1 MKIYDCFTFNNE
13 NDILEVRLNEL
24 DEYVDFFVI
33 IEFGITH
40 QGNYKG
46 KKINSNLINKFKK
59 KIKYFYFENFKKNLN
74 AWERE
79 SFQRN
84 QINEGLRDTSEQDVI
99 LISDVDEIP
108 NLKKFDFKKIDD
120 YVFAFSQTHSM
131 YKFNLLRNDNWIG
144 TKLCKKKILK
154 SPQWLRSLKVKKKY
168 SFFRIDKYFSKTYYK
183 KFKIIDD
190 GGWHFG
196 WLMNLSQI
204 LEKINSYAH
213 TEHNIPKFKNK
224 SYIED
229 CIDKNVS
236 FLDLSDKLT
245 LKKEINFLP
254 NYIQKNKE
262 KFSLWIKKR

>member
-1 MKIYDCFTFNNE
+1 
-13 NDILEVRLNEL
+13 
-24 DEYVDFFVI
+24 
-33 IEFGITH
+33 
-40 QGNYKG
+40 
-46 KKINSNLINKFKK
+46 
-59 KIKYFYFENFKKNLN
+59 
-74 AWERE
+74 
-79 SFQRN
+79 
-84 QINEGLRDTSEQDVI
+84 
-99 LISDVDEIP
+99 
-108 NLKKFDFKKIDD
+108 
-120 YVFAFSQTHSM
+120 M